1 MTNDLAIYNAP
12 VPDRMRY
19 AEALSGASLLPDSY
33 RGKPANL
40 LLALEYG
47 GALGIAPMVAVQEI
61 HVIKGKPTLSAL
73 LQAALVRR
81 AGHKLR
87 VTGDHTTATCQI
99 IRADDPDFT
108 FETTWT
114 LDRAK
119 AAGLLTNDSWRKYP
133 DNMLKARAISECV
146 RNACPDVIA
155 GFGYTAEEMGD
166 DTVDPFPQTDSGV
179 GAASG
184 ESHPA
189 TGAGDT
195 APESHIED
203 AVIVDET
210 TGELGRANPNIAAG
224 RVDAA
229 AVAAE
234 VSAAVGGGEAPA
246 AADPADYQSPPFV
259 TPGGAPTKKQSDL
272 MWLLLGKAYGD
283 DVELKRAAI
292 SDALGRDVEST
303 KTLTSRDVSTV
314 IDALKA
320 AS

>member
-1 MTNDLAIYNAP
+1 VTDLAIYNAP

-155 GFGYTAEEMGD
+155 GFGYTPEEMGD
-166 DTVDPFPQTDSGV
+166 DTVDPYPTDD
-179 GAASG
+179 AASAQSAHNDG
-184 ESHPA
+184 PGSAETRGPVADAASP
-189 TGAGDT
+189 D
-195 APESHIED
+195 IED
-203 AVIVDET
+203 AVVVDEA
-210 TGELGRANPNIAAG
+210 TGEVNP
-224 RVDAA
+224 
-229 AVAAE
+229 E
-234 VSAAVGGGEAPA
+234 PGGASGEAPSPGPAPEQDEARKKEQRRMWA
-246 AADPADYQSPPFV
+246 ALRERHGNDNDAC
-259 TPGGAPTKKQSDL
+259 
-272 MWLLLGKAYGD
+272 
-283 DVELKRAAI
+283 RAAI
-292 SDALGRDVEST
+292 AEALGREV
-303 KTLTSRDVSTV
+303 VSTSDLTTTEMQV
-314 IDALKA
+314 VRAFVNRGDTRRV
-320 AS
+320 SR